1 MYGRNV
7 KNKRARKSPFPW
19 SKECKDVDFGILSPA
34 ASKSLCMI
42 PAIWLVFLLANVL
55 RHKKQDWC
63 DKSHKLGLKTHHP
76 IWRSVFDFAQ
86 ALGSKMA
93 NSADLSS
100 WVVSIETMGEIRIEL
115 RIGDD
120 IGLNIRTESHFIT
133 SLTGKT
139 ASLALL
145 TLRERV
151 KGVCPLGIELL
162 RLYLFSSD
170 VILLLPSSD
179 EDTSV

>member
-1 MYGRNV
+1 
-7 KNKRARKSPFPW
+7 
-19 SKECKDVDFGILSPA
+19 
-34 ASKSLCMI
+34 
-42 PAIWLVFLLANVL
+42 
-55 RHKKQDWC
+55 
-63 DKSHKLGLKTHHP
+63 
-76 IWRSVFDFAQ
+76 
-86 ALGSKMA
+86 MA
-93 NSADLSS
+93 YL
-100 WVVSIETMGEIRIEL
+100 RIEL

-120 IGLNIRTESHFIT
+120 IGLNIKTETHFIT

-145 TLRERV
+145 TLRESV

-179 EDTSV
+179 EDASV

>member
-1 MYGRNV
+1 MN
-7 KNKRARKSPFPW
+7 
-19 SKECKDVDFGILSPA
+19 
-34 ASKSLCMI
+34 
-42 PAIWLVFLLANVL
+42 
-55 RHKKQDWC
+55 
-63 DKSHKLGLKTHHP
+63 
-76 IWRSVFDFAQ
+76 SV
-86 ALGSKMA
+86 
-93 NSADLSS
+93 DLSS
-100 WVVSIETMGEIRIEL
+100 WAFSIETMAYLRIEL

-120 IGLNIRTESHFIT
+120 IGLNIKTETHFIT

-145 TLRERV
+145 TLRESE

-179 EDTSV
+179 EDASV

>member
-1 MYGRNV
+1 
-7 KNKRARKSPFPW
+7 
-19 SKECKDVDFGILSPA
+19 
-34 ASKSLCMI
+34 
-42 PAIWLVFLLANVL
+42 
-55 RHKKQDWC
+55 
-63 DKSHKLGLKTHHP
+63 
-76 IWRSVFDFAQ
+76 
-86 ALGSKMA
+86 MA

-115 RIGDD
+115 RIGED

-145 TLRERV
+145 TLRESV
-151 KGVCPLGIELL
+151 IGVCPLGIELL

-179 EDTSV
+179 EDTSVLKRRTVITLSNTFGTKRGTLGTYF